1 MSKASKIINI
11 FIFVFAI
18 VVVVFGV
25 LLFQK
30 REQITQARTDI
41 SATVDVQINI
51 YHPQFITCK
60 G

>member
-30 REQITQARTDI
+30 REQITQARSDI
-41 SATVDVQINI
+41 ARTVEKVSSKID
-51 YHPQFITCK
+51 PSPPTT
-60 G
+60 